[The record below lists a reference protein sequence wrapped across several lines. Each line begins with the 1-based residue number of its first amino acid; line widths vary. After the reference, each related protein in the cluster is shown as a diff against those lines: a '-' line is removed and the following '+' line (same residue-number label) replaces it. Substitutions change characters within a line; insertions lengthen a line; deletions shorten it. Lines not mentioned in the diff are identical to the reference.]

1 MAGKGA
7 KLMRKRLAS
16 AKTALLVCDLQ
27 EKFRSRILGFDA
39 VVESSR
45 VLIAGC
51 QALDMP
57 VVVTEQYPK
66 ALGYTV
72 PELGVGNS
80 GSNVRNVPIFSKT
93 RFSMMCP
100 EVENELKNTAPGIE
114 SVLLCGIE
122 SHVCVYQTAMDLID
136 RGIDVHVVVDAVSSQ
151 RDADRSVGIASLQ
164 ALGCSLSTVEMA
176 LFEMLGD
183 SHHPTFKAVSNII
196 KGRDTSQTQLSFAPM
211 RMTPSL

>member
-1 MAGKGA
+1 
-7 KLMRKRLAS
+7 MRKRLSS
-16 AKTALLVCDLQ
+16 AKTALMVCDLQ
-27 EKFRSRILGFDA
+27 EKFRTRILGFDA

-45 VLIAGC
+45 VLIEGC
-51 QALDMP
+51 KAMNMA
-57 VVVTEQYPK
+57 VVVTEQYPR

-80 GSNVRNVPIFSKT
+80 TGGGNVPVFAKT
-93 RFSMMCP
+93 KFSMMSP
-100 EVENELKNTAPGIE
+100 EVDDELKKCAPGIE

-151 RDADRSVGIASLQ
+151 RDADRSVGITSLQ

-183 SHHPTFKAVSNII
+183 STHPTFKAVSNII